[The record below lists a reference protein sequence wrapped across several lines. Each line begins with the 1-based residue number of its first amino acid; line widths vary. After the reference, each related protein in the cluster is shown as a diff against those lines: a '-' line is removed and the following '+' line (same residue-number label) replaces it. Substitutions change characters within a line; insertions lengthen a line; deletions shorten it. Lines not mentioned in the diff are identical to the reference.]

1 MLHES
6 DVPPEEK
13 EKWSLDRERDA
24 DAINDYMKVERVIGS
39 REGEEDTEYFVKCR
53 QADAP
58 TRCSQLTTM
67 QGKDCITTL
76 APGKRRP

>member
-39 REGEEDTEYFVKCR
+39 REGEEDTEYFVKCM
-53 QADAP
+53 QAKAP
-58 TRCSQLTTM
+58 ILCSWLTII
-67 QGKDCITTL
+67 QGRVCITTL
-76 APGKRRP
+76 ALGKRRP

>member
-39 REGEEDTEYFVKCR
+39 REGEEDTEYFVKCM
-53 QADAP
+53 QAKAP
-58 TRCSQLTTM
+58 TPYSLLTTM
-67 QGKDCITTL
+67 
-76 APGKRRP
+76 